1 MVVILTPIVLMV
13 VGIPGNCFGWF
24 WLQTSRIPWIR
35 SIISSDSL
43 KAPLRGLPPWP
54 RQSLLH
60 PCSCPGYLQ
69 HFGPHALLPGFVK
82 GVTVTMSESCVFC
95 LGKKRQDIY
104 RNHVAIPLIKNLG
117 LVKMEELQG
126 YSSNNH
132 GNHGPEKKIIFGWVE
147 SCAIAALAPLATTTT
162 TTTTTTKSIQILLG
176 GLDFCLAP

>member
-1 MVVILTPIVLMV
+1 MAMLVYRRVPLDELFWKILTPNLKD
-13 VGIPGNCFGWF
+13 
-24 WLQTSRIPWIR
+24 
-35 SIISSDSL
+35 SSDSFHHFLGFVL

-69 HFGPHALLPGFVK
+69 HFGPHALLLGFVK

-147 SCAIAALAPLATTTT
+147 SCAIAALAPVATTTT
-162 TTTTTTKSIQILLG
+162 TTTTTSIQILLG